1 MDGFSRMPFSNNTFA
16 RSSLLMLLVG
26 AVILFGTVLSSFFL
40 AQMTRSYFDDVTKL
54 RALRSTSADLLLLL
68 QSAETSQR
76 GYLLVRDA
84 AFLEPYETSIA
95 ALPLQFEKVTK
106 AAANQSM
113 VSVPIDDIRQLIAAK
128 ITEMQSTLDLASRG
142 EIASALAIVRNQ
154 SGFESMQRLRGLIG
168 DVIVQLDG
176 RLVSGINDIRES
188 AGSLQWFTVGGGILI
203 VLVVGG
209 AIAVIAQ
216 HVRELSRA
224 RAEVVELNAGLEERV
239 NERTEDLIQANRE
252 IQRYAYIVSHDLRAP
267 LVNIMGFTSE
277 LDTTLKSIRTYVMA
291 GDGVELSENDVR
303 DARLAV
309 EEDLPEAIGFIRS
322 STKKMDAL
330 INAILKISRDGR
342 RELKPERLNLTE
354 LLEATAASVYHQV
367 NEAGGEVTISTDAAK
382 GLVTDRFSMEQIFG
396 NLFDNAVK
404 YKHPDR
410 PLELSVKAVPMGRG
424 AIRIDVADNGRGIAP
439 EDHERVFELFR
450 RSGVQDK
457 QGEGIGLA
465 HVRSLVRNLGGEITV
480 TSTLGGGATFVIRLP
495 MDLSQ
500 YVRSNG
506 S

>member
-1 MDGFSRMPFSNNTFA
+1 MPFSQTTFA

-26 AVILFGTVLSSFFL
+26 AAILLGIVLSSFFL
-40 AQMTRSYFDDVTKL
+40 AQATRVYFDDVTRL
-54 RALRSTSADLLLLL
+54 RAVRSASADLLLLL
-68 QSAETSQR
+68 QAAETGQR
-76 GYLLVRDA
+76 GYLLVHNST
-84 AFLEPYETSIA
+84 FLEPYSKA
-95 ALPLQFEKVTK
+95 LNALPAQLDKFER
-106 AAANQSM
+106 AASSQSA
-113 VSVPIDDIRQLIAAK
+113 VAVPVDDIRRLISQKVA
-128 ITEMQSTLDLASRG
+128 EMQSTLNLAG
-142 EIASALAIVRNQ
+142 NGDVEGAVAIVRNQ
-154 SGFESMQRLRGLIG
+154 SGLEMMTNLQSILAEVMS
-168 DVIVQLDG
+168 QLDSH
-176 RLVSGINDIRES
+176 LVSGIEDLRDS
-188 AGSLQWFTVGGGILI
+188 AGSLQWFTIGGGVLIILVVAGAI
-203 VLVVGG
+203 LVVG
-209 AIAVIAQ
+209 Q

-224 RAEVVELNAGLEERV
+224 RREVEDLNAGLEERV

-277 LDTTLKSIRTYVMA
+277 LDTTLKAVSKYVLA
-291 GDGVELSENDVR
+291 DGAELSESDVR

-322 STKKMDAL
+322 STKKMDGL

-342 RELKPERLNLTE
+342 RELKPERIDLRD
-354 LLEATAASVYHQV
+354 LLDTTAATIYHQV
-367 NEAGGEVTISTDAAK
+367 HEAGGDVKISVDAARS
-382 GLVTDRFSMEQIFG
+382 LITDRFSMEQIFG

-410 PLELSVKAVPMGRG
+410 PLLLTVKAAPAGRG
-424 AIRIDVADNGRGIAP
+424 SMRIEVSDNGRGIAP
-439 EDHERVFELFR
+439 QDHERVFELFR

-480 TSTLGGGATFVIRLP
+480 KSTLGSGTTFIVRLP
-495 MDLSQ
+495 TDLSQ

>member
-1 MDGFSRMPFSNNTFA
+1 MPTVSMPFAQASFA

-26 AVILFGTVLSSFFL
+26 SAILIGIVLSSFFL
-40 AQMTRSYFDDVTKL
+40 ATNTKQYFEDVVQLRGVRSTGADLVLLL
-54 RALRSTSADLLLLL
+54 RA
-68 QSAETSQR
+68 AESGQR
-76 GYLLVRDA
+76 GYLLTQDES
-84 AFLEPYETSIA
+84 FLRPYNNAVSVLPNALERFRNAVATEGSVDVSIA
-95 ALPLQFEKVTK
+95 DLNRL
-106 AAANQSM
+106 
-113 VSVPIDDIRQLIAAK
+113 IDDKVDEMETTVDLGKQGDFAGAVTIVKGAYGRQVMENITTILDKVIRD
-128 ITEMQSTLDLASRG
+128 M
-142 EIASALAIVRNQ
+142 
-154 SGFESMQRLRGLIG
+154 
-168 DVIVQLDG
+168 DG
-176 RLVSGINDIRES
+176 RVS
-188 AGSLQWFTVGGGILI
+188 AGTDELNSSASSLQWFTIGGGIVIIL
-203 VLVVGG
+203 VLGG
-209 AIAVIAQ
+209 AILIVTQ
-216 HVRELSRA
+216 HVRELQRA
-224 RAEVVELNAGLEERV
+224 RSEVEALNTSLEERV

-277 LDTTLKSIRTYVMA
+277 LDATLKSVKTFVLA
-291 GDGVELSENDVR
+291 DGGELSESEVR

-342 RELKPERLNLTE
+342 RELKPEKVDLKE

-367 NEAGGEVTISTDAAK
+367 NDAGGEVKISVGGTRS
-382 GLVTDRFSMEQIFG
+382 LVTDRFSMEQIFG

-410 PLELSVKAVPMGRG
+410 PLTLSVKSQPIGRG
-424 AIRIDVADNGRGIAP
+424 AVRIEVADNGRGIAP

-457 QGEGIGLA
+457 PGEGIGLA

-480 TSTLGGGATFVIRLP
+480 TSTLGGGATFLIRLP
-495 MDLSQ
+495 TDLSQ